1 MGQGPLVRVVL
12 DTNVLVSALLF
23 TGISSQL
30 VPLWQKGSITV
41 LISREILEE
50 YLRVL
55 AYPKFEL
62 SEGEI
67 KGLIEEELLPFVQ
80 VIKPGTR
87 VHVVKRDPADNKFLE
102 CAVAGKAD
110 VVISGD
116 KELLAIRHY
125 RRVRIQNP
133 SRFLEAFLRQQS
145 R

>member
-1 MGQGPLVRVVL
+1 MRVVL

-23 TGISSQL
+23 TGVTSEL
-30 VPLWQKGSITV
+30 VALWQQGRITV

-55 AYPKFEL
+55 AYPKFQL

-67 KGLIEEELLPFVQ
+67 KSLLEEELLPFVQ
-80 VIKPGTR
+80 IIKPGTR
-87 VHVVKRDPADNKFLE
+87 VRVVKRDPADNKFLE

-125 RRVRIQNP
+125 RQVRIQTP
-133 SRFLEAFLRQQS
+133 SRFLKAFLRMQA

>member
-1 MGQGPLVRVVL
+1 MRVVL

-23 TGISSQL
+23 TGISAEL
-30 VPLWQKGSITV
+30 APLWQKGAITV
-41 LISREILEE
+41 LLSREILEE

-67 KGLIEEELLPFVQ
+67 KGLLEEEVLPFVQ
-80 VIKPGTR
+80 IIKPGIR
-87 VHVVKRDPADNKFLE
+87 IRVVKRDPSDNKFLE

-110 VVISGD
+110 TLISGD
-116 KELLAIRHY
+116 NDLLILKHY
-125 RRVRIQNP
+125 RRVRIQTP
-133 SRFLEAFLRQQS
+133 AQFLEAFPRKQP

>member
-1 MGQGPLVRVVL
+1 MRAVL
-12 DTNVLVSALLF
+12 DTNVLLSALLF
-23 TGISSQL
+23 TGVTSEL
-30 VPLWQKGSITV
+30 VPLWQKGKITV
-41 LISREILEE
+41 LLSREILDE

-55 AYPKFEL
+55 AYPKFQL
-62 SEGEI
+62 SEEEI

-87 VHVVKRDPADNKFLE
+87 IHVVKRDPSDNKFLE

-110 VVISGD
+110 VLISGD

-125 RRVRIQNP
+125 RNVRIQTP
-133 SRFLEAFLRQQS
+133 SRFLETFFRQQS